1 MYCNTHSFHFMYDL
15 EGLIMYVN
23 AYSSVSTKFYSIFN
37 KEKNEMG
44 GWSFLYL
51 KECVCS
57 HLLPL
62 RAPAGTVLL
71 MARTPSDGWLIG
83 TESQVTSRSQEM
95 RLDYKTETL
104 SSSSS
109 IVTVM
114 FSLPE
119 ASWLITLTQFLCLQ
133 NSLWYLPC
141 RWLKGKDKMK
151 YLGLYF
157 PFLKPLKPP
166 FIV

>member
-1 MYCNTHSFHFMYDL
+1 MYCHTHSFHFIYDL

-23 AYSSVSTKFYSIFN
+23 AYSSVSTKFYLIFN
-37 KEKNEMG
+37 KEKIKWVDG
-44 GWSFLYL
+44 LSSTWRPVSW
-51 KECVCS
+51 CVCS

-62 RAPAGTVLL
+62 RAPAGTMLL
-71 MARTPSDGWLIG
+71 MAWTPADGWLIG

-104 SSSSS
+104 RSNSS
-109 IVTVM
+109 IVAVM

-133 NSLWYLPC
+133 NSLWYLTC
-141 RWLKGKDKMK
+141 RWLQGKDKMK

-157 PFLKPLKPP
+157 PF
-166 FIV
+166 